1 MHFRPRFWGFWK
13 FLVFLRFLWN
23 CWDGCFCFLLYAH
36 GLHPYCI
43 ITMFYA
49 YLDVCDWL
57 LLLSVVRFRLGD
69 PQDAH
74 NFSRHLFMHTSF
86 LFFSFPCY
94 LVVRCSLS
102 LSLSDRLRMAPKARK
117 STLARNPLGS
127 GSSSFDPIPPLHV
140 QFCDGKA
147 QKDFLK
153 NFIDFPS
160 HFITSII
167 DVYQD
172 MTTRDKLIFPS
183 AITRILRHFSIYI
196 PDSPYYTIMGAT
208 NDNSVQRSEA
218 QLRPKRPWMETIDPA
233 ASVVPSTSAS
243 SSLAGGVTLEA
254 IIA

>member
-1 MHFRPRFWGFWK
+1 
-13 FLVFLRFLWN
+13 
-23 CWDGCFCFLLYAH
+23 
-36 GLHPYCI
+36 
-43 ITMFYA
+43 MF
-49 YLDVCDWL
+49 
-57 LLLSVVRFRLGD
+57 
-69 PQDAH
+69 
-74 NFSRHLFMHTSF
+74 
-86 LFFSFPCY
+86 
-94 LVVRCSLS
+94 SLS

-127 GSSSFDPIPPLHV
+127 GSSPFDPIPPLHV

-160 HFITSII
+160 RFITSII

-218 QLRPKRPWMETIDPA
+218 
-233 ASVVPSTSAS
+233 
-243 SSLAGGVTLEA
+243 
-254 IIA
+254 